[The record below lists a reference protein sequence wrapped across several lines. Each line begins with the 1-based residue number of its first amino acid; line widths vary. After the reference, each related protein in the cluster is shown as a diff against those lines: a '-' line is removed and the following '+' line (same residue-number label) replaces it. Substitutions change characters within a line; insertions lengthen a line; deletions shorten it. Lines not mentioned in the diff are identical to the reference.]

1 MTPRSATGARGLRA
15 MELTG
20 GVEHAVFGLEP
31 GHDYPPA
38 RGARIA
44 KTCAQLSD
52 GPRTGGELFRE
63 LEGEDWRLPRCD
75 RRYELGEFRAHL
87 RYMVRHGRLH
97 VVLP

>member
-1 MTPRSATGARGLRA
+1 MMPRSATGVSGLRA
-15 MELTG
+15 IELTG
-20 GVEHAVFGLEP
+20 GVAHAVFGLQP

-44 KTCAQLSD
+44 KTYAQLSN
-52 GPRTGGELFRE
+52 GPKTGGELYRE
-63 LEGEDWRLPRCD
+63 LEVEDWRLPRCG
-75 RRYELGEFRAHL
+75 RRYELREFRAHP